1 MNTSTVILKNCKSFV
16 LKDEYKKGAFYT
28 DTRVVYMY
36 KYKLM
41 TVLKHG
47 QDWSILKADKIPSM
61 ERRGGWH
68 KGHPFLKSNEKL
80 LCGKKISLFKT
91 GSLCVGQKYR
101 NIWTM
106 QIGLAGFSKRRGGR
120 GKYIV
125 GWSRSGRS
133 WG

>member
-80 LCGKKISLFKT
+80 LCGKKNQLIQDWFFMCRPKIQEYMDNANRTCWLFK
-91 GSLCVGQKYR
+91 K
-101 NIWTM
+101 
-106 QIGLAGFSKRRGGR
+106 KRRKR
-120 GKYIV
+120 KIH
-125 GWSRSGRS
+125 S
-133 WG
+133 WME